1 MSFEFDF
8 TAEKVAELLPNA
20 AYGSETWYNELVELL
35 PVYDIT
41 SVARVAAFIAQT
53 AHESG
58 GYRVLKENL
67 NYSADGL
74 NKIFPKYFVK
84 AGRDAQDY
92 HRQPEKI
99 ANIVYASRMGN
110 GDTESGDGWRFCGRG
125 LIQLTGRNNYT
136 AFAESAEISVE
147 EAAEYLETPR
157 GALHSACWFWYSNDL
172 NTFADAGDFV
182 GMTKRIN
189 GGTIG
194 LDDRI
199 KHFNHAVEVLQHD

>member
-8 TAEKVAELLPNA
+8 TEEKLAKIIPNA
-20 AYGSETWYNELVELL
+20 AYGVNVWFNELTELL
-35 PVYDIT
+35 PVFEIT
-41 SVARVAAFIAQT
+41 TVGRVAAFIAQT

-58 GYRVLKENL
+58 GYRALAENL

-74 NKIFPKYFVK
+74 NKIFPKYFVN
-84 AGRDAQDY
+84 AGRDANQY
-92 HRQPEKI
+92 ARQPEKI
-99 ANIVYASRMGN
+99 ANVVYANRMGN
-110 GDTESGDGWRFCGRG
+110 GTTESGDGWRYCGRG
-125 LIQLTGRNNYT
+125 LLQLTGKQNYSN
-136 AFAESAEISVE
+136 FATYAGVAVE
-147 EAAEYLETPR
+147 EAPGYIETPR
-157 GALHSACWFWYSNDL
+157 GAVHSACWFWYSNDL

-199 KHFNHAVEVLQHD
+199 KHYNEAVHIFGA

>member
-8 TAEKVAELLPNA
+8 TAEKLGQIIPNA
-20 AYGSETWYNELVELL
+20 AYGVDTWFNELNEML
-35 PVYDIT
+35 PVFGIT
-41 SVARVAAFIAQT
+41 TVGRVAAFVAQT

-58 GYRVLKENL
+58 GYRTLSENL

-74 NKIFPKYFVK
+74 NKIFPKYFER
-84 AGRDAQDY
+84 AGRDAQEY

-99 ANIVYASRMGN
+99 ANVVYASRMGN
-110 GDTESGDGWRFCGRG
+110 GDTASGDGWSFRGRG
-125 LIQLTGRNNYT
+125 LIQLTGRDNYT
-136 AFAESAEISVE
+136 RFAEYAGISAE

-157 GALHSACWFWYSNDL
+157 GAVHSACWFWYANDL

-199 KHFNHAVEVLQHD
+199 KHYNEACHIFGD